1 MSPEEKKPLPSIEMS
16 AKYASWSLKEM
27 SQTMTTMQQI
37 LDQKLSEITTQ
48 LREIGKTL
56 VVKDKAPF

>member
-27 SQTMTTMQQI
+27 SQTMTTIQQI
-37 LDQKLSEITTQ
+37 LDQKLSEMTAQ
-48 LREIGKTL
+48 LREINKTL
-56 VVKDKAPF
+56 AVKEKAPF